1 MRTET
6 IIRHEDDGSQTPHT
20 MIPAA
25 DLDALRARCVSL
37 QEQVV
42 AIAGHFNG
50 WANGDSTAENALFA
64 IGEVLGPPW
73 TDTVMP

>member
-1 MRTET
+1 MRAET

-20 MIPAA
+20 LIPTAE
-25 DLDALRARCVSL
+25 LDALRVRCASL

-50 WANGDSTAENALFA
+50 WANGDRTAENALFA
-64 IGEVLGPPW
+64 IEEVLGPLW
-73 TDTVMP
+73 TDTVKP

>member
-20 MIPAA
+20 MIPTAEI
-25 DLDALRARCVSL
+25 DALRVRCASL

-50 WANGDSTAENALFA
+50 WANGDGTAEAALFA
-64 IGEVLGPPW
+64 IGEVLGLPW
-73 TDTVMP
+73 TDTVTP